1 MRLIQFAAEPSSY
14 QHWKLEVRD
23 RVATLGMKVNEDQ
36 TTDDGYTLKL
46 NSYDLGVDIEL
57 ADAIR
62 RLRFS
67 HPRVRVL
74 IITSLRERVF
84 CAGANIMMLGRSTHP
99 FKVNFC
105 KFTNETRLALE
116 DMSAQSG
123 IATLCALNGAA
134 SGGGYELA
142 LACDK
147 ILLIDDGSSAVSL
160 PEVPLLGVM
169 PGTGGLTRV
178 TDKRKVR
185 RDLAD
190 FFATTAEGVRGS
202 RAVEW
207 KLVDELAPRAR
218 FENRVAEL
226 AREFADRDA
235 SIKEGSGIELAPL
248 VKDQSADGANYRYV
262 HLEIDRARKVATLT
276 VRAPDTPQPQDPAG
290 FAQAGCSSWALAAWR
305 ELDDAI
311 LHLRFN
317 EPTVGVILLKSE
329 GDPEA
334 VLAADDT
341 VARHRGHWLVREIL
355 LHQKRV
361 LKRLD
366 LTARSLFAV
375 IEPHSAFAGSMFEL
389 ALAADRSYMLDSQ
402 QAPCAIQLSEHNRGL
417 MPSSSGLSRLEVR
430 FFGDADGLARVLAHR
445 GALDAAQALAA
456 GLITFAPD
464 EIDWEDEIRLAVEER
479 AAMSPDALTAME
491 ANLRFVG
498 PETMETKI
506 FGRLS
511 AWQNWIFTRRNAT
524 GEKGALTLY
533 GKTGARPEF
542 DFART

>member
-334 VLAADDT
+334 VLAADYT